1 MKYKVKNSDIL
12 HGGKLY
18 KEGELIELSDEH
30 AKEISLYIEKVER
43 VVEEPE
49 EALEFKGEQSEE
61 KASEADNS
69 MNETKT
75 NKKGGKK

>member
-1 MKYKVKNSDIL
+1 MIYKIKNTDIL
-12 HGGKLY
+12 HNGQLF
-18 KEGELIELSDEH
+18 KEGSLIELDKKE

-43 VVEEPE
+43 VAEEPE
-49 EALEFKGEQSEE
+49 EALEFNGEQSEE
-61 KASEADNS
+61 KAPEADNS